1 MMTLNILHKREIEQ
15 VPSASGIEVYND
27 FFYVVGDNSPWLFKL
42 DSNYTI
48 VEKFQIASSDALI
61 NGQIAKKDKP
71 DFEAMTLV
79 VNGNEDELLI
89 FGSGSKSPLR
99 DGLVRILIGK
109 NHEVLH
115 FSLSELYEVIRKK
128 GGLGKKD
135 LNIEAATA
143 DAKNLYLFNRGKN
156 RIIILKLKKFLKY
169 LNGKCICPEPK
180 ILKIKLPKIGK
191 IKSGFSGATT
201 SPDGKSLI
209 FTASVENT
217 SDWVD
222 DGEILGSFVGVIPLR
237 KLLDQMVAKCIPIV
251 AVDKVLKIKVE
262 SVSVSHV
269 DALNGIHL
277 LLVTDSDGKESELL
291 EAVLHI

>member
-1 MMTLNILHKREIEQ
+1 MITLNILHKRELEQ

-27 FFYVVGDNSPWLFKL
+27 LFYVVGDNSPWLFKL
-42 DSNYTI
+42 DSNYAI
-48 VEKFQIASSDALI
+48 LEKFQIAGIDALMK
-61 NGQIAKKDKP
+61 GQIAKKDKP

-79 VNGNEDELLI
+79 TNGDENELLI

-99 DGLVRILIGK
+99 DGMVRILIGK
-109 NHEVLH
+109 NHEIIH

-128 GGLGKKD
+128 SGLGKKD

-156 RIIILKLKKFLKY
+156 RIIIFKLKKFLKY
-169 LNGKCICPEPK
+169 LSGKSACPVPE
-180 ILKIKLPKIGK
+180 IFKIKLPKIGK
-191 IKSGFSGATT
+191 IKAGFSGAST

-237 KLLDQMVAKCIPIV
+237 KLRDQMTAKCVPIMS
-251 AVDKVLKIKVE
+251 ADKVLEIKVE